1 MSTIDENGLDEILGL
16 QSLDVGDELANEEPE
31 NEQMQ
36 CNGGMKP
43 PGINENTIDELNSRI
58 KKLEKELE
66 TQKDLYLRL
75 AAEYDNYRKRTE
87 KDRLLIYGDA
97 IANTVVN
104 VLPIADS
111 LDAAVKSF
119 SSAPAEYKTGI
130 SLLVNQLNVSFKKL
144 GIEAFGVEGDVFNP
158 EGYEAISHIED
169 ESLGENIVVEVLRKG
184 YKLKDKVIR
193 CAMVKVAN

>member
-1 MSTIDENGLDEILGL
+1 MSFIDENGLDEIFGS
-16 QSLDVGDELANEEPE
+16 QSLDAGDELADEKSEREP
-31 NEQMQ
+31 MQ
-36 CNGGMKP
+36 YNGEIKS
-43 PGINENTIDELNSRI
+43 PGNNENTINELNSRI
-58 KKLEKELE
+58 KKLESELE

-119 SSAPAEYKTGI
+119 SNAPAEYKTGI
-130 SLLVNQLNVSFKKL
+130 SLLVNQLGISFRKL
-144 GIEAFGVEGDVFNP
+144 GVEPFGIEGDTFNP

-169 ESLGENIVVEVLRKG
+169 DSLGENVVVEVLRKG